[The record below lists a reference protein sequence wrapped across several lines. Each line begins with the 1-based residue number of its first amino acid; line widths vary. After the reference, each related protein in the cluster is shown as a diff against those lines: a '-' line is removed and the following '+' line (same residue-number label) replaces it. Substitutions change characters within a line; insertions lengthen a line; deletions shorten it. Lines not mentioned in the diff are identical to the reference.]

1 MCVRVRIRQGVRAE
15 LVKNKCLNAQSMKNK
30 TAINFY
36 LVGNEL
42 PTLESDTMLLA
53 FQCKV
58 ESLSIYMQGF
68 FFAGIITRKKNKMR
82 EAVTRGEM
90 SCFEVVTQAEMKL
103 FIIQSFREY
112 FAFGIGHAFPSS
124 HEKNC
129 SK

>member
-30 TAINFY
+30 TAINFC

-68 FFAGIITRKKNKMR
+68 FLLALSRGRKTKCER
-82 EAVTRGEM
+82 
-90 SCFEVVTQAEMKL
+90 Q
-103 FIIQSFREY
+103 
-112 FAFGIGHAFPSS
+112 S
-124 HEKNC
+124 HEGKC
-129 SK
+129 PVLKSSRKRK